1 VAEGISRERIAKLI
15 DVSVGSLQVT
25 CSRLGISLRRSG
37 TRCARVLSGPNPLP
51 MVGHMQTGTHFQ
63 IILERDGTRR
73 TTELPLTNSDIGRL
87 ALEAEARNMSMAQ
100 LLTAI
105 ATMAVKKDLIEEI
118 LREPSQEPA
127 PKAEGA

>member
-1 VAEGISRERIAKLI
+1 MAEGISRERIAKLI

-51 MVGHMQTGTHFQ
+51 MVGHMH
-63 IILERDGTRR
+63 
-73 TTELPLTNSDIGRL
+73 IGRL

-105 ATMAVKKDLIEEI
+105 ATMAVKKDLIGI
-118 LREPSQEPA
+118 KTRASRRKSLPPPPGQVSAPSDRPA
-127 PKAEGA
+127 DAVACKYGKLQNL